1 MLGKIFKRFRK
12 IDDDIIIAHASPLA
26 VPTLIGVV
34 GDVHGCATLAAKLID
49 KLRDSH
55 PDIKLLFVGDYIDRG
70 EESRQVIELLMGMP
84 EVTCLMRNHERMCLD
99 FLAEPE
105 ERGGRWLRNGGLQT
119 VASYG
124 VTGSQTELTKMR
136 DALALAMATKS
147 STGWP
152 SGHSTQN
159 LEIYM
164 LSMLAPILRGRSK
177 NREKSL

>member
-84 EVTCLMRNHERMCLD
+84 EVTCLMGNHERMCLD

-105 ERGGRWLRNGGLQT
+105 ERGGRWC
-119 VASYG
+119 
-124 VTGSQTELTKMR
+124 LT
-136 DALALAMATKS
+136 S
-147 STGWP
+147 
-152 SGHSTQN
+152 
-159 LEIYM
+159 
-164 LSMLAPILRGRSK
+164 APAGQI
-177 NREKSL
+177 